1 MTNKLILWLSL
12 LSVVSTSQVFLDKYG
27 GYRGVVV
34 KISEDVEE
42 AQCGHIIQNLKVISV
57 TESMK
62 LFASFSWCSP
72 LHHLYFILRYL
83 EWFTL
88 VRW

>member
-27 GYRGVVV
+27 GFRGVVV

-42 AQCGHIIQNLKVISV
+42 AQCGHIIQNIKVISI
-57 TESMK
+57 T
-62 LFASFSWCSP
+62 
-72 LHHLYFILRYL
+72 
-83 EWFTL
+83 
-88 VRW
+88 